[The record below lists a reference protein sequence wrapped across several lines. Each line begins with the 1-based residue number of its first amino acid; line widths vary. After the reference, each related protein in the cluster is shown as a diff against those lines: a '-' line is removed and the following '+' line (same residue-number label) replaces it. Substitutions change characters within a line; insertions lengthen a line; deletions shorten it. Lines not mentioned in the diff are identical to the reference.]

1 MQPIEENTMKTSSI
15 AIALGMALA
24 LPVLNV
30 AHAADAAYPTKPIRL
45 IAPFPA
51 GGTSD
56 TIARTLG
63 QKLTE
68 AWGQGVVVDNRGG
81 VGGIVGTTM
90 AARAPADG
98 YTLLVGNVAPV
109 AINGSLYKSLD
120 YNAVRDFVPVTM
132 VAAGPNIVVIN
143 PSVNVKS
150 IKELVTYVKGGGK
163 MDFGTSGA
171 GTISHLAAEMFKNMT
186 GVNMLHVPYKGSAL
200 IINDLL
206 GGQIQIS
213 FSDMPVALPHV
224 KAGKLRAL
232 AVTGDKA
239 TPLVPGVPSVAEA
252 GVAGYA
258 IDSWWGVLV
267 PTGTPKELTAKLNM
281 ELVRILNLQEVKD
294 RFAGLGV
301 EAVPSTQA
309 QFAQT
314 INSEIAKFAKLI
326 KDVGIKIE

>member
-1 MQPIEENTMKTSSI
+1 MQPIEENTMKKSSI

-232 AVTGDKA
+232 AVTGAKA

-267 PTGTPKELTAKLNM
+267 PTGTPKELTAKLNT

>member
-1 MQPIEENTMKTSSI
+1 VNLST
-15 AIALGMALA
+15 AIIGTGVALA
-24 LPVLNV
+24 FFAINT
-30 AHAADAAYPTKPIRL
+30 AGAADTGPYPSKPVRL

-120 YNAVRDFVPVTM
+120 YDAARDFAPVTM
-132 VAAGPNIVVIN
+132 VAAGPNIVVVN
-143 PSVNVKS
+143 QSVSVKS
-150 IKELVTYVKGGGK
+150 IKELVAYVKGGGK

-186 GVNMLHVPYKGSAL
+186 GTSMLHVPYKGSAL

-232 AVTGDKA
+232 AVT
-239 TPLVPGVPSVAEA
+239 TPKRV
-252 GVAGYA
+252 
-258 IDSWWGVLV
+258 GVLPDL
-267 PTGTPKELTAKLNM
+267 PTMAEVLPGFDVMGWYGVLGPARLPKDIVAKLHD
-281 ELVRILNLQEVKD
+281 ELVRILALPDVRERILAD
-294 RFAGLGV
+294 G
-301 EAVPSTQA
+301 
-309 QFAQT
+309 
-314 INSEIAKFAKLI
+314 SEPVGSNPETFRKYLLADAAKWAKLI
-326 KDVGIKIE
+326 KPE

>member
-1 MQPIEENTMKTSSI
+1 MKTSSV
-15 AIALGMALA
+15 AIAAGMALA
-24 LPVLNV
+24 LPVLNA
-30 AHAADAAYPTKPIRL
+30 AHAAETAYPTKPIRL

-68 AWGQGVVVDNRGG
+68 AWKQGVVVDNRGG

-98 YTLLVGNVAPV
+98 YTLLVGNVGPV
-109 AINGSLYKSLD
+109 AINGSLYKGLEYD
-120 YNAVRDFVPVTM
+120 AVRDFVPVTM
-132 VAAGPNIVVIN
+132 AAAGPNIVVVN
-143 PSVNVKS
+143 PAVKAAN
-150 IKELVTYVKGGGK
+150 IKELVAYIKGGGK
-163 MDFGTSGA
+163 IDFGTSGA
-171 GTISHLAAEMFKNMT
+171 GSISHLAAEMFMTMT
-186 GVNMLHVPYKGSAL
+186 GTKMLHVPYKGSAL
-200 IINDLL
+200 IVNDLL

-232 AVTGDKA
+232 AVTGAKS

-252 GVAGYA
+252 GITGYG
-258 IDSWWGVLV
+258 IESWWGVLV
-267 PTGTPKELTAKLNM
+267 PTGTPKDVTAKLNS
-281 ELVRILNLQEVKD
+281 ELVRILNTQEVKD
-294 RFAGLGV
+294 RFAALGV

-314 INSEIAKFAKLI
+314 INVEIAKFAKLI